1 MRIARNMPVLFVTL
15 IIYLLVNISSGS
27 SILNVTVGISLSF
40 QSASPMKQQFSQDTM
55 NGLLVWQQWA
65 NDEYKLQLNNATIQF
80 QLKILEDFGNVDQV
94 RLNYEQLVN
103 DSSVD
108 FLMAPVT
115 TELALE
121 ARNVTEA
128 ANRLLIGIL
137 VAADSFFQESN
148 KAFSVYPSAS
158 RFALQSLPTLRL
170 KGAKN
175 ITLVTEDSVLHSSI
189 CAGVAQNAP
198 DYSLQIIKTLSIP
211 VADAV
216 LTDDQKQK
224 LRDTILQVK
233 KLEADVLMMCSFSD
247 NVQYMLQVMKEMDYL
262 PSAVVVD
269 LIGDNLYAD
278 SDPNLVAFLAGHD
291 VAGPGIDYKDDYF
304 GSYSRFKS
312 RYRTQFLKEAVPTNA
327 YATVAGL
334 LLTVAMETAS
344 TLDDDEV
351 AQALGRNQVETFFGP
366 YQFGSDHTQ
375 LRPVPFLQYQPTITP
390 SDVLTN
396 ASADSILMVLAPSRI
411 QQIDMIYPIPK
422 WSERFFDPQYN
433 ALDWGVFAV
442 TILSMAL
449 SVALLICVLA
459 YRRNPVISH
468 SSSLFLCYIL
478 VGTLISYSSI
488 FVDSP
493 SNVSVATCTLNPL
506 LLGIGFIMTFGSL
519 FAKVWRIWSL
529 YNNKSLTINNI
540 TDARLTIITA
550 VLVAIEIAITVVIA
564 ALGNDPM
571 LEPKDPFKPS
581 TWQMQCSSSSV
592 RTIFVIIAVVYNG
605 AVVAVGIYLTVRI
618 RVIPN
623 KVYNESKLLAFIIY
637 CIAFCGVA
645 VVALEFSEAVEPHSM
660 FAIHAFGIIISN
672 LITVITLF
680 VNKFHYVRT
689 GFGSGKLSPINSEKG
704 HQPGDAMS
712 RGTNESSMYSQY
724 SAGRSGYYNSTV
736 SSMDDEFINIKSEIE
751 KLMGRVKE
759 LTKQNEVLKGQNGD
773 LTKELNQLKNA
784 NGGLLLPVSSSIA
797 VNTDEN
803 NNNTNAIDK
812 NDIEMPELKRVG
824 NGSQPSSRDKEGLMP
839 SARKSED
846 KEGRH
851 KSGEK
856 IRDRPSSPK
865 AVVTGGDT
873 ATNNNSDLP
882 LTDRTGA
889 PLRSSGTKDKEKKRF
904 SERESKDKEK
914 VPSKRPRTDPILKS
928 RSKDSERAY
937 KKKRK
942 NYKKND
948 SVANSS
954 FERRENDISKNFA
967 NFDNSRPSF
976 SSSSESSSGIPEL
989 PEFDHL

>member
-1 MRIARNMPVLFVTL
+1 MR
-15 IIYLLVNISSGS
+15 
-27 SILNVTVGISLSF
+27 
-40 QSASPMKQQFSQDTM
+40 QQFSHDTM
-55 NGLLVWQQWA
+55 KGLLLWQQWA
-65 NDEYKLQLNNATIQF
+65 NEEYKLQLNNATIQF
-80 QLKILEDFGNVDQV
+80 QLKILEDFGNVSQV
-94 RLNYEQLVN
+94 RLNYKQLVEDN
-103 DSSVD
+103 SVNY
-108 FLMAPVT
+108 LMAPVT

-121 ARNVTEA
+121 AMNVTET

-137 VAADSFFQESN
+137 VAADSFFQETN

-158 RFALQSLPTLRL
+158 RFALQALPTLRL
-170 KGAKN
+170 KGAEN
-175 ITLVTEDSVLHSSI
+175 ITIVTEDSVLHSSI

-198 DYSLQIIKTLSIP
+198 DYSLEVVKTLSIEASDVEP
-211 VADAV
+211 
-216 LTDDQKQK
+216 TDEQKQR

-233 KLEADVLMMCSFSD
+233 KLGSDVLMICSFSP
-247 NVQYMLQVMKEMDYL
+247 NVQYMLQQMQEMDYL
-262 PSAVVVD
+262 PNAVVVD
-269 LIGDNLYAD
+269 LIGDNLYGD
-278 SDPNLVAFLAGHD
+278 TDPNLVTYLAGHD
-291 VAGPGIDYKDDYF
+291 VAGPGIDYKDVYF
-304 GSYSRFKS
+304 GSYSRFKA
-312 RYRTQFLKEAVPTNA
+312 RFRTQFLQEAVPTNA

-334 LLTVAMETAS
+334 LLTVAIETAG

-375 LRPVPFLQYQPTITP
+375 LRPVPFLQYQPTITV

-396 ASADSILMVLAPSRI
+396 SSLNSTLLVLAPSRI
-411 QQIDMIYPIPK
+411 QQVEMIYPAPK
-422 WSERFFDPQYN
+422 WNERFFNPQYN
-433 ALDWGVFAV
+433 DVDWGVFAV

-564 ALGNDPM
+564 ALGNDP
-571 LEPKDPFKPS
+571 LLSIEDPYKPS
-581 TWQMQCSSSSV
+581 TWQMECSTSNV

-645 VVALEFSEAVEPHSM
+645 VVALEFSGAVETHAM
-660 FAIHAFGIIISN
+660 FAIRAFGIIIGN

-759 LTKQNEVLKGQNGD
+759 LTKHNEVLKGQNSE

-784 NGGLLLPVSSSIA
+784 NGGLMLPVSSSNA
-797 VNTDEN
+797 VNEEN
-803 NNNTNAIDK
+803 NHNSAPPSS
-812 NDIEMPELKRVG
+812 ELPELKRVG
-824 NGSQPSSRDKEGLMP
+824 GPGSQPGSRDKEGLQ

-846 KEGRH
+846 KDVRK

-856 IRDRPSSPK
+856 IRPSSPK
-865 AVVTGGDT
+865 GENDV
-873 ATNNNSDLP
+873 P
-882 LTDRTGA
+882 LTDRPA
-889 PLRSSGTKDKEKKRF
+889 PLRSSGAKDKEKKRF

-914 VPSKRPRTDPILKS
+914 MPSKRHRTDPILKS
-928 RSKDSERAY
+928 RSKDSERTY

-976 SSSSESSSGIPEL
+976 SSSDSSSGIPEL
-989 PEFDHL
+989 PEFDTHV